1 MECSLYKSVDEVVYI
16 NLKIL
21 DSRSKGFTL
30 FELIIVLAVIL
41 IVSSIVVFQ
50 TDNITD
56 SFKKKADLLSCE
68 FFASELTQK
77 IQLNELSI
85 VLDDSGANQ
94 DAKGDVETALNSGTI
109 DSPRIGHDFYYT
121 YVAGTDGGTLEV
133 FVGSDVDTKVDSD
146 KNSDGNQFVVVK
158 VTEVHSID

>member
-1 MECSLYKSVDEVVYI
+1 M
-16 NLKIL
+16 
-21 DSRSKGFTL
+21 
-30 FELIIVLAVIL
+30 VIL
-41 IVSSIVVFQ
+41 ATIVIPRMSSLA
-50 TDNITD
+50 D
-56 SFKKKADLLSCE
+56 SFKRSADLNSCE
-68 FFASELTQK
+68 NLTRELVLK
-77 IQLNELSI
+77 IQFDELA
-85 VLDDSGANQ
+85 VALDATGANQ
-94 DAKGDVETALNSGTI
+94 DAKGDVEAALNSGTI